1 MQGPRNCTSVL
12 YVFIQ
17 DHLLGGSP
25 GYCLATQYWQQS
37 QQSQFGRFVA
47 FSGPACELRSVLSGF
62 SAVRFCTTS
71 HEVSPLLIAVRW
83 LWEKPNPFW
92 ECELP
97 ACIESIVLCVRPSPS
112 GFVSYSNECAELY
125 AASKCSFVDIEQGGW
140 GV

>member
-17 DHLLGGSP
+17 DDLLGGSP
-25 GYCLATQYWQQS
+25 GYCLATQYWQQN
-37 QQSQFGRFVA
+37 QQSQIGRLTAWFVV
-47 FSGPACELRSVLSGF
+47 FSGPACGRRSGLSGF
-62 SAVRFCTTS
+62 SAVRFC
-71 HEVSPLLIAVRW
+71 PLLITVRW

-92 ECELP
+92 EFELP
-97 ACIESIVLCVRPSPS
+97 TCVESIVLCVRPSPS

-125 AASKCSFVDIEQGGW
+125 AASKRSFGDIEQGGW